1 MRAGRWHAR
10 VANMSKNIA
19 SVTPIS
25 IAISAINAC
34 PRLNNRR
41 INWSA
46 DKSVMSKVAIAI
58 LSAPDTNKAIIDITA
73 ATGVQS
79 WTMKHFIRGRNA
91 SGGTEPEVIAA
102 IKEAGLSHVTIDG
115 RRRQDAPIVQAPT
128 PAEVKPLV
136 RINDEGRGLTKP
148 VTLATTNKGEV
159 VTAVMPGAHSSP
171 MVAQGG
177 GFATK
182 TETTRSVIDPNTGDI
197 IVITTRR
204 ILYGSVEHRAKMIEM
219 NSKKA

>member
-1 MRAGRWHAR
+1 
-10 VANMSKNIA
+10 MSKNIA

-115 RRRQDAPIVQAPT
+115 RRRQDATIVQAPT
-128 PAEVKPLV
+128 PAEVKPFV
-136 RINDEGRGLTKP
+136 RINDEGRGPAITKP
-148 VTLATTNKGEV
+148 ITLATTNKGEV
-159 VTAVMPGAHSSP
+159 VTAVMPGAHNSP
-171 MVAQGG
+171 MVAPGG
-177 GFATK
+177 DFAVK
-182 TETTRSVIDPNTGDI
+182 TNTTRCAIDANTGDI
-197 IVITTRR
+197 LVITTRR
-204 ILYGSVEHRAKMIEM
+204 ILYGSPDHRTKMIEM
-219 NSKKA
+219 NTTKKP